1 MIEELAS
8 GTKYSQNLSFKMTRV
23 SLLPSARKLP
33 NAGFEDSHWDGPM
46 PFITGDTEVLL
57 VDTGPEAEEHRWMP
71 VGQLLYVVVRFWLE
85 FFEGYA
91 PAVPPE
97 DSTIVA
103 LRESVVER

>member
-1 MIEELAS
+1 M
-8 GTKYSQNLSFKMTRV
+8 
-23 SLLPSARKLP
+23 
-33 NAGFEDSHWDGPM
+33 NAVGFLSHWDGPM

-57 VDTGPEAEEHRWMP
+57 VDNGPEAEEHRWMP

-103 LRESVVER
+103 LRESVVDR

>member
-1 MIEELAS
+1 
-8 GTKYSQNLSFKMTRV
+8 
-23 SLLPSARKLP
+23 
-33 NAGFEDSHWDGPM
+33 
-46 PFITGDTEVLL
+46 
-57 VDTGPEAEEHRWMP
+57 MP

-103 LRESVVER
+103 LRESVVDR